1 MHYVYKYINPD
12 TEECLYVGKTENI
25 CDRHAS
31 HLSNKTENWC
41 NKNLRLE
48 YMELDN
54 KYTMD
59 FYEIYLINKLEPKF
73 NIAGKGEKDIA
84 KTSFSYNSQWVIYSE
99 RDLMSSLASKRYGIN
114 YEVNAK
120 MLHIMRKLKKIS
132 DNEEIFIGNE
142 NIKIKYSFETTLE
155 GIDLEPCIL
164 SVAYKT
170 LKESTVGTVISVKR
184 EYLSENVCLVID
196 SIFLNEIM
204 EDPLMPKTS
213 IKDLN
218 SQVNDILK
226 IIDINCEWDR
236 LFDYCSTSY

>member
-1 MHYVYKYINPD
+1 MYYVYKYIDPA

-25 CDRHAS
+25 CDRHTS
-31 HLSNKTENWC
+31 HLSNKKENWC

-73 NIAGKGEKDIA
+73 NIAKGEMDIE
-84 KTSFSYNSQWVIYSE
+84 KTKFFYDGQWVIYSE

-132 DNEEIFIGNE
+132 NNEEIFIGNE

-196 SIFLNEIM
+196 NIFLNEIM
-204 EDPLMPKTS
+204 KDPLMSKAD
-213 IKDLN
+213 IIDLN

-226 IIDINCEWDR
+226 IIDINCEWDK
-236 LFDYCSTSY
+236 LSEYCSTSY